1 MVIGTKKE
9 LARKKAQADRQAP
22 IVSMEFDRY
31 LIKAGWLNGRFMA
44 RAFPGQ
50 GSRTQGLIAEATGN
64 TEEEAISHLKEKI
77 EERNAS
83 RRTARRWDG
92 AANAGIPRA
101 SEFVEALGHVKV
113 TDAQA
118 IMLRT
123 LAAQGDIGMTR
134 QALARAGGY
143 KSADTA
149 TRNLRVLAVL
159 IADYLSA
166 TSNDTKSG
174 DSEPRNETMLVN
186 VGLEFDDATQCILTM
201 HPELRDAVAKL
212 S

>member
-1 MVIGTKKE
+1 MVIGTRKE
-9 LARKKAQADRQAP
+9 VARKNAQGDQQAP

-31 LIKAGWLNGRFMA
+31 MIKAGWLNGRFMA
-44 RAFPGQ
+44 RAFPGK

-64 TEEEAISHLKEKI
+64 TEEEAISLLKAKI
-77 EERNAS
+77 QERNAS
-83 RRTARRWDG
+83 RKTARRWDG
-92 AANAGIPRA
+92 ATNAGIPQV
-101 SEFVEALGHVKV
+101 SEFVEALGHIKI

-166 TSNDTKSG
+166 ASATKS
-174 DSEPRNETMLVN
+174 DIVEPRNETMLVS
-186 VGLEFDDATQCILTM
+186 VGLEVDDATQRILTM
-201 HPELRDAVAKL
+201 HPELRGAVAKL
-212 S
+212 A